1 MKLWLRPGSMEIHAE
16 RKGWLPLDQLA
27 VGDVTKFGKV
37 AFIGTLL
44 EVGVYL
50 DKYAGSI
57 DTSP

>member
-1 MKLWLRPGSMEIHAE
+1 MKLWLRPGSMEIHVE
-16 RKGWLPLDQLA
+16 GKNWMTLDQLA